1 MRRFVVAAIG
11 GGVLALALAC
21 SCSPHRT
28 SESVEDSLTSGRIRV
43 VCAPEARD
51 LIAGEISAFE
61 ALYPQAKIELIA
73 GTSREA
79 KAALF
84 GARAD
89 LAIITTE
96 LTPEER
102 AAAVRGRLALEGY
115 RFARDAVV
123 LITHPSND
131 VENVSLDRV
140 RRVYA
145 GEITSWS
152 ELGGTDRRIAA
163 VIQPPGSDITSYVV
177 EEIMSGQPIQV
188 SAIYARNDSDV
199 VAKVAAT
206 PGALGYV
213 SLGADVS
220 RVKVLRV
227 APVMGLPYWKPDLEA
242 VYRDQYP
249 LTRFFSLYI
258 RNDGPRLANGL
269 ITFVTS
275 QDGQMIV
282 HQHGL
287 VPTAVPVRFVR
298 RSPMLGG
305 H

>member
-1 MRRFVVAAIG
+1 M
-11 GGVLALALAC
+11 
-21 SCSPHRT
+21 
-28 SESVEDSLTSGRIRV
+28 EDSLTSGRIRV

-51 LIAGEISAFE
+51 LMAGEVSAFE
-61 ALYPQAKIELIA
+61 ALYPQAKIELVA
-73 GTSREA
+73 GTSRDA
-79 KAALF
+79 KSALF

-123 LITHPSND
+123 LVTHPSNP
-131 VENVSLDRV
+131 VENVAIDRV
-140 RRVYA
+140 RKVYA

-152 ELGGTDRRIAA
+152 GLGGDERGIEP
-163 VIQPPGSDITSYVV
+163 VVQPPGSDITTFVV
-177 EEIMSGQPIQV
+177 EEIMTGQPIRV
-188 SAIYARNDSDV
+188 RALYAENDSDV
-199 VAKVAAT
+199 VAKVART
-206 PGALGYV
+206 PGSLGYV
-213 SLGADVS
+213 SLGARTDQ
-220 RVKVLRV
+220 VKVLRV
-227 APVMGLPYWKPDLEA
+227 APLSGLPYWKPDLEA
-242 VYRDQYP
+242 VYKDEYP

-275 QDGQMIV
+275 QDGQAIV

-298 RSPMLGG
+298 RSPMLGE